1 MLLTSVIRE
10 ATTNKLSYQVCQ
22 RRRWGARASAYLYA
36 EYGLYKKNSGTKNSG
51 THNKTQPY
59 RVKQVAVQLKDLR
72 DQGLDRA
79 AESVKASYTY
89 RMHDI
94 SEFFK
99 ALKQQFSQYY
109 NTREGRRGTLWEER
123 FKSILVESSED
134 ALLTMAA
141 YIDLNAVRAG
151 LVRDPKDWRWSSY
164 GAGTGGDRGA
174 REGLQRLMEAAG
186 LGHMAWGEARE
197 AYRKRLYVQGQ
208 EKGVDPEGRAIR
220 QGFKEEVVDRVLA
233 EGGRLPVETLLRCR
247 VRYFTDGLA
256 LGSRGFLNEVFERY
270 RGQFGKKRREGAQ
283 AMRYG
288 EWGGLCT
295 LRDLRV
301 EVVSRA

>member
-1 MLLTSVIRE
+1 M
-10 ATTNKLSYQVCQ
+10 
-22 RRRWGARASAYLYA
+22 
-36 EYGLYKKNSGTKNSG
+36 
-51 THNKTQPY
+51 
-59 RVKQVAVQLKDLR
+59 QLKDLR

-197 AYRKRLYVQGQ
+197 VYRKRLYVQGQ

-220 QGFKEEVVDRVLA
+220 QGFKEEVVERILA

-270 RGQFGKKRREGAQ
+270 RGQFGKNRREGAQ

-288 EWGGLCT
+288 DWGGLCT

-301 EVVSRA
+301 DVVSGG